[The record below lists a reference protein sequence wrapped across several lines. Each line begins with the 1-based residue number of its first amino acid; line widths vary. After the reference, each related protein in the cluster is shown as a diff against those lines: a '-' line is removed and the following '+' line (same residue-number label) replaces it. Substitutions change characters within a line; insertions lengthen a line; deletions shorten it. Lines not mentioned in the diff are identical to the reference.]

1 MRAASALLALAVALG
16 AAGCT
21 LLFEPDRDMIRPDLD
36 GSVDGGTEDAGDAGE
51 TPDAGPDGGSCVPQA
66 AEDCTDP
73 AGADEDCD
81 GQSNCFDYDC
91 RGVAACCRPGS
102 ASTPRCLESLADFV
116 RLPADHAGDIQFS
129 DTLCGATTRVT
140 EFGPAGRARALVT
153 QRCQPIT
160 FGMQLSVALEITEA
174 CTGAC
179 DYAALAFGPVQTFA
193 DGAPFPSEL
202 RVVLRGDGSAG
213 VDRAGTPIGEQRPV
227 GTFSPGQRVTV
238 RVDLEPGPDESGQD
252 VLFATVDL
260 AVMAGPG
267 GGRVLSRTAVAPL
280 EALECIR
287 PGGGRPGVGLYA
299 AVEGAGGA
307 VEVVGPLS
315 TLERRCSNPSQ
326 FYESTES
333 IDLSQ
338 AEACAA
344 GGVGAPALVGYC
356 RGNCDTAGPAVQW
369 DLWVDASRTPRVEES
384 FRFVDFGVCGYG
396 WQTPIMPETPS
407 WIARPQSPFMIGDAP
422 SSREPTVMPVS
433 DDGAGTRVR
442 ELAFAHAQRVAPLS
456 EVYAIHGGTIDQRLT
471 LAPAP
476 FAEPLLAP
484 GTSTGCVSL
493 RDPLLVPWYEPATG
507 GTGYRVRG
515 AWLLFTCEHEGS
527 TPDSIGVAR
536 LDGLRDRE
544 LRLVEGSIRANLL
557 TATPSTYSARGV
569 FAPEGFVEVQG
580 EPGAE
585 ELVARLWYMARDGTG
600 QVRLAYAQGRASG
613 LDAFPELD
621 PYPANPILAGDS
633 RALGECTSA
642 CTLTGAT
649 VTPSLRTASEW
660 QFVISRSRL
669 TATGTVHELVP
680 LLQPAPN
687 D

>member
-1 MRAASALLALAVALG
+1 MRGASVIVALLAALS

-21 LLFEPDRDMIRPDLD
+21 LLFKPDRDAITADLD
-36 GSVDGGTEDAGDAGE
+36 GGMDGGTEDAGDAGAGDAG
-51 TPDAGPDGGSCVPQA
+51 DAGPDGGRCVPQE
-66 AEDCTDP
+66 AEDCTDS

-91 RGVAACCRPGS
+91 RGVAACCRPGG

-116 RLPADHAGDIQFS
+116 RLPADHASDIQFS
-129 DTLCGATTRVT
+129 DTLCNTSTRVT

-160 FGMQLSVALEITEA
+160 FGMQLSVTLEITEA

-179 DYAALAFGPVQTFA
+179 DYAALAFGPVQTLA
-193 DGAPFPSEL
+193 DGDPFPSEL

-260 AVMAGPG
+260 AVTAGPG
-267 GGRVLSRTAVAPL
+267 GGRILSRTAVAPL

-287 PGGGRPGVGLYA
+287 PGGGPPGVGLYA

-326 FYESTES
+326 FYESS
-333 IDLSQ
+333 APVDLSQ
-338 AEACAA
+338 IEACAA
-344 GGVGAPALVGYC
+344 GGIGAPALVGYC
-356 RGNCDTAGPAVQW
+356 RGGCGTAGPAVQW

-396 WQTPIMPETPS
+396 WQTPILPETPS
-407 WIARPQSPFMIGDAP
+407 WIARPQSPFLIGDAT

-433 DDGAGTRVR
+433 DDGATTTRVAELVYAYARR
-442 ELAFAHAQRVAPLS
+442 EAPLE

-471 LAPAP
+471 FAPAP
-476 FAEPLLAP
+476 FAAPLLEP
-484 GTSTGCVSL
+484 GDAGCVSL
-493 RDPLLVPWYEPATG
+493 RDPLLVPHYRPATS
-507 GTGYRVRG
+507 GYAVDG
-515 AWLLFTCEHEGS
+515 AWLLFTCEHAGS

-536 LDGLRDRE
+536 FTGTRELTLDGE
-544 LRLVEGSIRANLL
+544 QPIRNDVL
-557 TATPSTYSARGV
+557 TAIAGSYAARGV

-580 EPGAE
+580 EAGAE
-585 ELVARLWYMARDGTG
+585 ELVVRLWYLARDGTG

-613 LDAFPELD
+613 LDTFPALD
-621 PYPANPILAGDS
+621 PYPANPILAGES
-633 RALGECTSA
+633 RALGECTTA

-649 VTPSLRTASEW
+649 VTPRIGSASEW

-669 TATGTVHELVP
+669 TTTGTVHELVP